1 MNVLD
6 FSGRVAVVTGAGRG
20 IGRAHALLLASRG
33 AKVVVNDLGADVMGV
48 GASSEPATEVVTEIR
63 AAGGEAIADGNSVA
77 TREGAESLIE
87 AACSRYGPV
96 DVLVHN
102 AGRNLGDLD
111 SILDVHIR
119 AGFWLTNAVWEA
131 MVARR
136 SGRIVLTTSAS
147 GLYGDGTGP
156 GANPKQPYATA
167 KAAVIGLTKAL
178 AMRGAPAGIRVNAI
192 SPTAHTRIVGLNRGI
207 ENTRRGAPPSRATP
221 DWVAA
226 NAPAELV
233 AAGALWLMH
242 DSCPVSGRLYAI
254 GAGRVGEIF
263 IGVTRGYIAPDGEL
277 APEDVPAHLSE
288 VHDRGACHVPVD
300 MGDYAQW
307 VRSIVPGRKSADS
320 NPPSDPAAR

>member
-1 MNVLD
+1 MSPD
-6 FSGRVAVVTGAGRG
+6 SPSQEEQDAMA
-20 IGRAHALLLASRG
+20 AEWAAALAEAAPAPST
-33 AKVVVNDLGADVMGV
+33 
-48 GASSEPATEVVTEIR
+48 ATEVVTEIR

-178 AMRGAPAGIRVNAI
+178 AMRGAPAG
-192 SPTAHTRIVGLNRGI
+192 
-207 ENTRRGAPPSRATP
+207 
-221 DWVAA
+221 
-226 NAPAELV
+226 
-233 AAGALWLMH
+233 
-242 DSCPVSGRLYAI
+242 SGR
-254 GAGRVGEIF
+254 
-263 IGVTRGYIAPDGEL
+263 
-277 APEDVPAHLSE
+277 S
-288 VHDRGACHVPVD
+288 
-300 MGDYAQW
+300 
-307 VRSIVPGRKSADS
+307 SSA
-320 NPPSDPAAR
+320 